1 MLRLGWEISLLG
13 LLVGLLVGLTG
24 VGGAALLTPL
34 LVLVGINP
42 SIAVGTDLFY
52 NSITKLFGTVQHWRQ
67 RTVNKTL
74 VRYLA
79 YGSIPG
85 AIAAV
90 VLMKV
95 FENTLHN
102 SESFMK
108 HALGVVL
115 IIASLATL
123 AKPLLKS
130 KEKQAEASGLEN
142 SVVEGKKGLTITVG
156 FILGFIVGL
165 TSIGSG
171 SLFALA
177 MLYLFRLKASEIVGT
192 DIAHA
197 FLLVT
202 VAGLLHASF
211 GNVDFALAG
220 RLLIGSVP
228 GVLIGSVLSA
238 KLPPTPLRTAM
249 AGIILISGLKL
260 I

>member
-1 MLRLGWEISLLG
+1 MEWEISLLG

-34 LVLVGINP
+34 LVMIGIHP

-52 NSITKLFGTVQHWRQ
+52 NSVTKLFGTVQHWRQ
-67 RTVNKTL
+67 RTINKSL
-74 VRYLA
+74 VKYLA

-85 AIAAV
+85 AIVAV
-90 VLMKV
+90 VMLRI
-95 FENTLHN
+95 FENFFHN
-102 SESFMK
+102 SESLMK

-123 AKPLLKS
+123 LKPFLKR
-130 KEKQAEASGLEN
+130 KEGAPELTKESG
-142 SVVEGKKGLTITVG
+142 VAPDKRKMTILVG

-211 GNVDFALAG
+211 GNVDFVLAG
-220 RLLIGSVP
+220 QLLIGSVP
-228 GVLIGSVLSA
+228 GVLLGSVLSA
-238 KLPPTPLRTAM
+238 KLPPAPLRTAM

>member
-1 MLRLGWEISLLG
+1 MEWEISLLG
-13 LLVGLLVGLTG
+13 LLVGVLVGMTG

-34 LVLVGINP
+34 LVLIGVNP

-67 RTVNKTL
+67 RTVNKAL

-85 AIAAV
+85 AITAV
-90 VLMKV
+90 LVLKG
-95 FENTLHN
+95 F
-102 SESFMK
+102 ESFFHGSETFTK

-123 AKPLLKS
+123 AKPFLKS
-130 KEKQAEASGLEN
+130 KDKGEPQGFADEN
-142 SVVEGKKGLTITVG
+142 GKVSADKKKISIIVG
-156 FILGFIVGL
+156 FVLGFIVGL

-197 FLLVT
+197 FLLVS
-202 VAGLLHASF
+202 VAGLLHAGF
-211 GNVDFALAG
+211 GNVDFVLAG
-220 RLLIGSVP
+220 QLLIGSIP
-228 GVLIGSVLSA
+228 GVLLGSVMSS
-238 KLPPTPLRTAM
+238 KLPPAPLRTAM
-249 AGIILISGLKL
+249 AGIILLSGLKL